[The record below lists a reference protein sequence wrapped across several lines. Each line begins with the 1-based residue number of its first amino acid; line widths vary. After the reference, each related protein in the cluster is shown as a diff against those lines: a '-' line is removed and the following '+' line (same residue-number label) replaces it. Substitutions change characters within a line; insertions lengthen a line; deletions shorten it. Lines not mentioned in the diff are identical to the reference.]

1 MGTRIVVLSAN
12 IFADSLFAPVPPA
25 KPGYKIAAPEQ
36 PASAS
41 PAEAAEQ
48 AAPIETRFA
57 GADVDRGKSIG
68 KACIS
73 CHTLEKG
80 GANKVGPNLW
90 GVIDRSRASEP
101 GYDYS
106 AAMKSR
112 GGKWTFEDL
121 DKFLAHPQ
129 SYVAGTKMTYSRIQ
143 DPERRADLIGY
154 LRTLSDNPVSLP
166 TAPEK
171 ASPSGTREAR
181 RKIATAVFD
190 DRVSASVFCLIH
202 A

>member
-1 MGTRIVVLSAN
+1 MDTFELNKILGAVLGTCIVVLSAN
-12 IFADSLFAPVPPA
+12 IFADSVFAPAPPA
-25 KPGYKIAAPEQ
+25 TPGYKIAAPEQ

-41 PAEAAEQ
+41 AANAAEV
-48 AAPIETRFA
+48 APIETRLA
-57 GADVDRGKSIG
+57 GADVDRGKSIS

-90 GVIDRSRASEP
+90 GVVDRSRASEP
-101 GYDYS
+101 GYNYS

-112 GGKWTFEDL
+112 GGKWTFDDL

-129 SYVAGTKMTYSRIQ
+129 NYVAGTKMAYSGIQ

-154 LRTLSDNPVSLP
+154 LRTLSDNPVLLP
-166 TAPEK
+166 TAPGK
-171 ASPSGTREAR
+171 GGPSGNAQSPPQDSNRG
-181 RKIATAVFD
+181 D
-190 DRVSASVFCLIH
+190 
-202 A
+202 

>member
-1 MGTRIVVLSAN
+1 
-12 IFADSLFAPVPPA
+12 
-25 KPGYKIAAPEQ
+25 
-36 PASAS
+36 
-41 PAEAAEQ
+41 
-48 AAPIETRFA
+48 
-57 GADVDRGKSIG
+57 VDRGKSIS

-73 CHTLEKG
+73 FHTLEKG

-129 SYVAGTKMTYSRIQ
+129 SYVAGTNMTYSRIQ

-154 LRTLSDNPVSLP
+154 LRTLPDNPVSLP